1 MKKKQNN
8 YTYQEYPKM
17 IYIDNLKKVV
27 YNLEEENQL
36 LGVNNESNDKIN
48 SERSNSQSNDTL
60 NNIGAGRKSNRSRGK

>member
-48 SERSNSQSNDTL
+48 SAIS
-60 NNIGAGRKSNRSRGK
+60 